1 MNRTTALL
9 KGCAGFLVVLL
20 TTTAVHAQD
29 TLRITLQQAE
39 EQFLQKNLSLLAEK
53 YNIDMARADVIQAR
67 LYDNPTITFSA
78 NLYDPE
84 HKKVFNVSN
93 QNGQYDI
100 AVTQVIQLAGKRNK
114 QVKLAETS
122 TSLAENRFFDLM
134 RTLRLTLRSDFYEAY
149 FLQRSIDAYQL
160 QISSLEKLAVTY
172 QELQAKGVVTLKDAV
187 RIKSLLYNLRAERTA
202 LINNMHDIQA
212 ELQLLLQNNQAW
224 YIPVADM
231 PQGSLPALKS
241 IALRDLIDTAYN
253 NRADLKL
260 AQNSLVYSQ
269 QNLQLQ
275 KALAVPNLT
284 LGAEFDKRG
293 SFVDNASFLT
303 MAIDLPF
310 FNRNQGNIKSAKSGI
325 EQSKVLLQQQTTTV
339 ENEVQ
344 TAYNKLLN
352 SEKIVSTIDSSF
364 QGDYNKL
371 LQSVT
376 DNFTK
381 RNISLLEFIDF
392 FDSYK
397 ENVLH
402 TNDMLNDRMQAIE
415 RLNFAV
421 GKNYIHIN

>member
-1 MNRTTALL
+1 MSRAKTLFRF
-9 KGCAGFLVVLL
+9 CAGVLVVVF
-20 TTTAVHAQD
+20 TGNGVHAQD
-29 TLRITLQQAE
+29 SLRITLQQAE

-53 YNIDMARADVIQAR
+53 YNIDIARAEAIQAR
-67 LYDNPTITFSA
+67 LYDNPTISVSA

-84 HKKVFNVSN
+84 HKKVFNVSS

-100 AVTQVIQLAGKRNK
+100 ALTQVIQLAGKRNK
-114 QVKLAETS
+114 QVKLAETGAAM
-122 TSLAENRFFDLM
+122 AENRFFDLL

-149 FLQRSIDAYQL
+149 FLQHSIDAYQL
-160 QISSLEKLAVTY
+160 QISSLEKLAETY
-172 QELQAKGVVTLKDAV
+172 QELQTKGVVTLKDAV
-187 RIKSLLYNLRAERTA
+187 RIKSMLYNLRAERTA
-202 LINNMHDIQA
+202 LQNNMHDVQA
-212 ELQLLLQNNQAW
+212 EMQLLLQNNQAW
-224 YIPVADM
+224 FIPVTDV
-231 PQGSLPALKS
+231 PVGSLPLLKN
-241 IALRDLIDTAYN
+241 IALRDLIDTAYS
-253 NRADLKL
+253 NRADLKM
-260 AQNSLVYSQ
+260 AQNNLTYNQ

-293 SFVDNASFLT
+293 SFVDNATFLT
-303 MAIDLPF
+303 VAMDLPF
-310 FNRNQGNIKSAKSGI
+310 FNRNQGNIKGAKSGI
-325 EQSKVLLQQQTTTV
+325 EQSKILLQQQTTTV

-344 TAYNKLLN
+344 TAWNKVLN
-352 SEKIVSTIDSSF
+352 TDKVVSTIDSTF